1 MINRTKVHQ
10 FALLIK
16 WGGWLLA
23 AASCGFGIY
32 ASLFE
37 GDRYPEILGLG
48 VGIAVVVLFLSQS
61 WAWILEGFSQEGRQP
76 TAGLLI
82 GPK

>member
-1 MINRTKVHQ
+1 MISKTKVHWL
-10 FALLIK
+10 ALLIK
-16 WGGWLLA
+16 WGGRLLVA
-23 AASCGFGIY
+23 APCGFGIY

-61 WAWILEGFSQEGRQP
+61 WAWILEGFSQEPKQS
-76 TAGLLI
+76 TVGLWI

>member
-1 MINRTKVHQ
+1 MINRTKVRRL
-10 FALLIK
+10 ALLIK
-16 WGGWLLA
+16 WGGRLLA
-23 AASCGFGIY
+23 AASCGIGIY
-32 ASLFE
+32 ALLFE
-37 GDRYPEILGLG
+37 GDTYQEVLGLV

-76 TAGLLI
+76 TAGLWL